1 MRYDRIG
8 ISAGQRLERALLVH
22 AGENAA
28 ILESREQPWASATFT
43 GQRHRISLRLDGTK
57 AHGRARLLAARLPD
71 LEFALP
77 RLLVA
82 DIMVTAC
89 HLDQPESAI
98 LEIEALTIIED

>member
-1 MRYDRIG
+1 MRHDRIG
-8 ISAGQRLERALLVH
+8 ISAGQRLERALLAH
-22 AGENAA
+22 AGEGAK

-43 GQRHRISLRLDGTK
+43 GQRHRICLRLDGVE

-71 LEFALP
+71 VEFALP

-89 HLDQPESAI
+89 RYDLPEMAL